1 MRILIALRRSHRFRC
16 AVWIAGIA
24 VFGAVNARAQT
35 TPDASSPSQQT
46 TLPSMSL
53 EDLMHVK
60 IEPVFGAS
68 KRLQP
73 VTEAPASV
81 TIITAEEIQR
91 YGYRTLADILRSV
104 RGLYV
109 TYDRNYSYLGARG
122 FSLPGDYNTRVL
134 VLVDGHRMNDDI
146 YEQATPGPEFGLDPA
161 TFARVEVIRG
171 PASSLYG
178 TSAFF
183 AVINIVTKSGAE
195 VNGLTAAIDS
205 GSFGEH
211 TGRVTAGQ
219 KLKNGVD
226 FMLSGTYSN
235 TSGPTLFFPEFNS
248 PDTANGMA
256 TDLDGEKVGQAL
268 GRLTIGH
275 VTFLGAA
282 SHREKGV
289 PTAAFDTVFGDA
301 RFRTTDDHRFIDAQ
315 YDRSFSTTRVNFRAY
330 ADSYQYHG
338 TYPQV
343 GDPDPE
349 VPIVYNDYAN
359 GTWIGVEGRVTRP
372 AGDRQ
377 TVILGGEIENNLRQ
391 DQGVTYLDDPDSS
404 FVLKHSS
411 RSVGAYAQDEIAMT
425 SHITVNAGLR
435 FDGYAGFSR
444 LAPRVGI
451 IVHPSDSQAFKYLY
465 GNAFRA
471 PNAYE
476 LYYSIDGGRNGDLR
490 PETIDSHEVVWERY
504 VGQWL
509 RTSVSAYDNRVHGLI
524 MLDDSSEVNT
534 KYINLGEVRSDGVE
548 FEGEVRL
555 ADGLQAQ
562 ASYVLQRTQDATTHD
577 ALTNSPRHMGKLQVS
592 APIQRAGT
600 LAAEVQLMSGRR
612 TLSGTEVDPVALV
625 NVTGRLLV
633 KHGWAATITLR
644 NAFNESYA
652 DPGSAEH
659 PEDAIVQDGRT
670 FRVGLEW
677 HFGK

>member
-1 MRILIALRRSHRFRC
+1 MRILIALRRSTRLRC
-16 AVWIAGIA
+16 ATWIAGIA
-24 VFGAVNARAQT
+24 VCGA
-35 TPDASSPSQQT
+35 ASVHAQQT
-46 TLPSMSL
+46 PTDSSAPQQTLPGMSL

-60 IEPVFGAS
+60 VEPVFGAS

-183 AVINIVTKSGAE
+183 AVINIVTKTGAD
-195 VNGLTAAIDS
+195 VNGVTVAADS
-205 GSFGEH
+205 GSFDER
-211 TGRVTAGQ
+211 TGRVTAGR
-219 KLKNGVD
+219 KLTNGVD

-235 TSGPTLFFPEFNS
+235 TAGPTLFFPQFDS
-248 PDTANGMA
+248 PATNNGVA
-256 TDLDGEKVGQAL
+256 SGLDGEKVGQTL
-268 GRLTIGH
+268 GRLSIGH
-275 VTFLGAA
+275 LTFLGAV

-289 PTAAFDTVFGDA
+289 PTAAFDTVFDDP

-315 YDRSFSTTRVNFRAY
+315 YDRVFSGTRVNVRAY
-330 ADSYQYHG
+330 ADAYRYHG

-343 GDPDPE
+343 GDPDPDT
-349 VPIVYNDYAN
+349 PIVYNDYAN

-372 AGDRQ
+372 IGTRQ
-377 TVILGGEIENNLRQ
+377 TLILGSEVENNLQQ
-391 DQGVTYLDDPDSS
+391 DQGVTYLDDPSSS

-411 RSVGAYAQDEIAMT
+411 RSIGAYAQDEFT
-425 SHITVNAGLR
+425 LSPRITVNAGLR

-444 LAPRVGI
+444 LAPRVGVI
-451 IVHPSDSQAFKYLY
+451 YHPSSSQAFKYLY

-476 LYYSIDGGRNGDLR
+476 LYYSVTGGINGDLK

-524 MLDDSSEVNT
+524 TLDDSNEVDL
-534 KYINLGEVRSDGVE
+534 KYINFGEVRSDGLE

-555 ADGLQAQ
+555 GDGLQAQ
-562 ASYVLQRTQDATTHD
+562 ASYVIQRTQDASTHQP
-577 ALTNSPRHMGKLQVS
+577 LTNSPRHMGKLQVS
-592 APIQRAGT
+592 APVKRAGT
-600 LAAEVQLMSGRR
+600 LAAAVELMSSRR
-612 TLSGTEVDPVALV
+612 TLAGAAVDPVALV
-625 NVTGRLLV
+625 DVTGRV
-633 KHGWAATITLR
+633 QVGRGWAATLALR
-644 NAFNESYA
+644 NAFNATYA

-677 HFGK
+677 HLGK

>member
-1 MRILIALRRSHRFRC
+1 MRILNTLRRSHRFRC
-16 AVWIAGIA
+16 VVWIAGIA
-24 VFGAVNARAQT
+24 VFGTAQARAQQT
-35 TPDASSPSQQT
+35 STDAASPQQT
-46 TLPSMSL
+46 TLPTMSL

-60 IEPVFGAS
+60 VEPVFGAS

-81 TIITAEEIQR
+81 TIITADEIQR
-91 YGYRTLADILRSV
+91 YGYHTLADILRSV

-134 VLVDGHRMNDDI
+134 VLVDGHRMNDDV

-161 TFARVEVIRG
+161 TFSRVEVIRG

-183 AVINIVTKSGAE
+183 AVINIVTKTGAE
-195 VNGLTAAIDS
+195 VNGVTVAADT
-205 GSFGEH
+205 GSFDER

-219 KLKNGVD
+219 KFKNGVD

-235 TSGPTLFFPEFNS
+235 TTGPTLFFPQFDS
-248 PDTANGMA
+248 PGTNDGIASG
-256 TDLDGEKVGQAL
+256 LDGEKVGQTL
-268 GRLTIGH
+268 GRVSIGH
-275 VTFLGAA
+275 VTFMGAV

-301 RFRTTDDHRFIDAQ
+301 RFRTTDDHRFVDAQ
-315 YDRSFSTTRVNFRAY
+315 YDRAFSGTRVNFRAY
-330 ADSYQYHG
+330 ADNYRYFG

-343 GDPDPE
+343 GDPDPDQ
-349 VPIVYNDYAN
+349 PIVYNDYAN
-359 GTWIGVEGRVTRP
+359 GTWIGIEGRVTRP
-372 AGDRQ
+372 LGARH
-377 TVILGGEIENNLRQ
+377 TLILGTELENNLQQ
-391 DQGVTYLDDPDSS
+391 DQGVTYLDDPNAS
-404 FVLKHSS
+404 FVLHHSS
-411 RSVGAYAQDEIAMT
+411 RSIGAYGQDEIT
-425 SHITVNAGLR
+425 VSPRVTVNAGLR

-444 LAPRVGI
+444 LAPRVAVI
-451 IVHPSDSQAFKYLY
+451 YHPSSSQAFKYLF

-476 LYYSIDGGRNGDLR
+476 LYYSVDGGRNGDLR

-504 VGQWL
+504 VGAWL

-524 MLDDSSEVNT
+524 MLDESDEVNLA
-534 KYINLGEVRSDGVE
+534 YINLGEVRSDGVE
-548 FEGEVRL
+548 LEGEVRL
-555 ADGLQAQ
+555 GDGLRAQ
-562 ASYVLQRTQDATTHD
+562 ASYVLQRTEDATTHET
-577 ALTNSPRHMGKLQVS
+577 LTNSPRHMGKLQVS
-592 APIQRAGT
+592 VPMKRAGT
-600 LAAEVQLMSGRR
+600 LAADVQLMSARR
-612 TLSGTEVDPVALV
+612 TLSGADVDSVALV
-625 NVTGRLLV
+625 GVTGRV
-633 KHGWAATITLR
+633 DVGRGWAATIALR
-644 NAFNESYA
+644 NAFDATYA

-670 FRVGLEW
+670 LRVGLEW